1 MKLLKLPILV
11 FGAAGLALTLVELD
25 AVRASFAQAPLHTI
39 LVLAG
44 WALPAALGFVAI
56 VRPPLRPWQA
66 SASLAGFAVVAIRT
80 KIWSALPSFGDASTG
95 GQLQV
100 VALLGG
106 LAASLIAVV
115 GPEGG
120 S

>member
-1 MKLLKLPILV
+1 LKLVKVPILV
-11 FGAAGLALTLVELD
+11 LGAAGLTLTLVELD
-25 AVRASFAQAPLHTI
+25 ALRASFDQAPLHTI

-44 WALPAALGFVAI
+44 WALPAAMGLLAI

-80 KIWSALPSFGDASTG
+80 RIWSALPSFPDASLE

-106 LAASLIAVV
+106 LVASLIAVV
-115 GPEGG
+115 RPEGG